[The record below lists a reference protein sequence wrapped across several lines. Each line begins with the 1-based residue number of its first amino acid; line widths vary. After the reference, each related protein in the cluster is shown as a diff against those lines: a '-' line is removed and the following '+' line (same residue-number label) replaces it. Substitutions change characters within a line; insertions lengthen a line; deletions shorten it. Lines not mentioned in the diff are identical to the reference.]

1 MIMGVKE
8 AYTKTK
14 HFITDGIWKLNVDEF
29 TKVKGKL
36 IKYLKVVIITLR
48 TFSAQKIGFQATAL
62 SFFSTLAV
70 VPFIALA
77 FIIFNGFGITDRL
90 LVLLH
95 EYFAEQEYVDMLIG
109 FANNIVDSAQSSV
122 FGLISALVFAWS
134 VVWMMFS
141 VERVFNSVWM
151 VEKSRNIFKRFGFY
165 ILIIIVAPFVVML
178 FFTGSIVYTNALS
191 SIGLSV
197 EYFSTLSSVLAWV
210 IFYVVATLVFSVMY
224 KFIPNHKVLYVN
236 ALKASVVSGFAF
248 TVMQILYLGTQVF
261 VTRLGMVYG
270 AMALIPILM
279 LWMNFGWFII
289 LFGAELSYA
298 FQNVHTYNL
307 ES

>member
-1 MIMGVKE
+1 MSVKE

-14 HFITDGIWKLNVDEF
+14 HFLTKGIWELNVNEF
-29 TKVKGKL
+29 NKVKARL
-36 IKYLKVVIITLR
+36 IRYLKVVIITLR

-77 FIIFNGFGITDRL
+77 FIIFNGFGLTDRL
-90 LVLLH
+90 LDLLH

-109 FANNIVDSAQSSV
+109 FANNIVDSSQNSV
-122 FGLISALVFAWS
+122 FGLISALLFAWS

-141 VERVFNSVWM
+141 VGRVFNNVWK

-165 ILIIIVAPFVVML
+165 LLIIIVAPFVVML
-178 FFTGSIVYTNALS
+178 FFSGSIVYTNALS

-197 EYFSTLSSVLAWV
+197 EYFSTLSSILAWL

-224 KFIPNHKVLYVN
+224 KFIPNHKVKYIN

-289 LFGAELSYA
+289 LYGAELSYA

-307 ES
+307 EEN